1 MYGIKIKHPTCSVWQ
16 ALNSLYCPELRA
28 FWLAKK
34 AERAQDEQ
42 HKCRVAD
49 TDVNRDFL
57 RTFWSNSRTCHHKK
71 QTLKWLSTQ
80 ISLFKTAWRNS
91 FLGKPKLQFFKLSI
105 INMFL
110 KIVLFLWNCL
120 LSIKFL
126 YTKLNDFVSLRCKL
140 HMLERKCS
148 TGVEKLKA
156 LIGEHLQNG
165 IPVSDILEKTKS
177 LLTLRK
183 ALLSHNGYS
192 KYSRD
197 ILRLFPEEEDD
208 LAPLCF

>member
-1 MYGIKIKHPTCSVWQ
+1 MPSGRCRRQQRLPPNLLRQQQNFSPQEANLEMALYADLALQDSV
-16 ALNSLYCPELRA
+16 
-28 FWLAKK
+28 K
-34 AERAQDEQ
+34 EQ
-42 HKCRVAD
+42 
-49 TDVNRDFL
+49 
-57 RTFWSNSRTCHHKK
+57 
-71 QTLKWLSTQ
+71 
-80 ISLFKTAWRNS
+80 LF
-91 FLGKPKLQFFKLSI
+91 
-105 INMFL
+105 
-110 KIVLFLWNCL
+110 
-120 LSIKFL
+120 
-126 YTKLNDFVSLRCKL
+126 RCKL